1 MEAALQAL
9 AILLTPPHLLLLV
22 GAVTSGIVVGAA
34 PGLTS
39 TMAVG
44 LLIPLTFTMPK
55 EAAFI
60 LLLGIYC
67 GAIYGGSITAI
78 LMNVPGT
85 PTSVITAIDGYPMTT
100 RGEGGL
106 AISIAT
112 IGSALGGLMSC
123 FFLVLLSTQLAQLVI
138 YFGAPDYFA
147 LGVFAM
153 VIVLALS
160 EGSILRSVVSGALG
174 LLLATVGLDPVAGS
188 ARFTFDVPELLVGIP
203 EVPAII
209 GLFCVAEAL
218 RLAEAGEIRAKA
230 QRAVGGFGAALRML
244 PSLAGTIFK
253 SGLIGTLIGVLP
265 GIGALAASSFA
276 YAEAKR
282 SAKDPTRFGKGEPKG
297 ICASET
303 ANNAVTGGALVPM
316 LTFGIPGD
324 TTTLLILGAMTIQG
338 IAPGPMLFVEE
349 TVLIYVIFGAMIA
362 SNILLLPLGLGAA
375 NFIARISLIPARY
388 LIPTVAVLS
397 IAGAAIG
404 YGHVYYFW
412 IAIIFG
418 IIGYAMQKGGYP
430 TLPLAMGL
438 ILGPMIENNLRS
450 AMMLPKASAWMF
462 LQYPI
467 SFGFLLAAVL
477 VIAWRVWQ
485 MRRNQRGPDPA

>member
-1 MEAALQAL
+1 MEAFLQAL
-9 AILLTPPHLLLLV
+9 VTLTAPLHLVLLV
-22 GAVTSGIVVGAA
+22 SAVTAGIIVGAA

-44 LLIPLTFTMPK
+44 LLIPLTFAMPK

-85 PTSVITAIDGYPMTT
+85 PTSVITAIDGYPMTVK
-100 RGEGGL
+100 GEGGL

-112 IGSALGGLMSC
+112 ISSALGGLISC
-123 FFLVLLSTQLAQLVI
+123 AFLVFLSTQLATLVI
-138 YFGAPDYFA
+138 YFGAPDYFS

-153 VIVLALS
+153 VIVLVLS
-160 EGSILRSVVSGALG
+160 EGSLLRSVVAGGIG
-174 LLLATVGLDPVAGS
+174 LLLATVGLDPVAGF
-188 ARFTFDVPELLVGIP
+188 ARFTFDIPELLVGIP

-218 RLAEAGEIRAKA
+218 RLAEAGDIQGRL
-230 QRAVGGFGAALRML
+230 QRAVGGFGAAVRML
-244 PSLAGTIFK
+244 PRLASTIVK

-282 SAKDPTRFGKGEPKG
+282 SAKDPGSFGKGAPEG
-297 ICASET
+297 VCASET

-338 IAPGPMLFVEE
+338 IAPGPMLFIEE
-349 TVLIYVIFGAMIA
+349 TTLIYVIFGAMIA

-375 NFIARISLIPARY
+375 NYIARISLIPSRY
-388 LIPTVAVLS
+388 LIPSVAVLA
-397 IAGAAIG
+397 ITGAAIG

-418 IIGYAMQKGGYP
+418 IVGYAMQKGGFP
-430 TLPLAMGL
+430 VLPLAMGL

-450 AMMLPKASAWMF
+450 AMMLPQASAWMF
-462 LQYPI
+462 VQYPV
-467 SFGFLLAAVL
+467 SLGFLLTSLAVVVL
-477 VIAWRVWQ
+477 RLWQ
-485 MRRNQRGPDPA
+485 IRKPQPAPGVT

>member
-1 MEAALQAL
+1 MEALLQAL
-9 AILLTPPHLLLLV
+9 AVLTAPLHLVLLLA
-22 GAVTSGIVVGAA
+22 AVMGGIIVGAA

-44 LLIPLTFTMPK
+44 LLIPLTFAMPK

-85 PTSVITAIDGYPMTT
+85 PTSVITAIDGYPMTVK
-100 RGEGGL
+100 GEGGL

-112 IGSALGGLMSC
+112 ISSALGGLISC
-123 FFLVLLSTQLAQLVI
+123 VFLVFLSTQLATLVI
-138 YFGAPDYFA
+138 YFGAPDYFS

-153 VIVLALS
+153 VIVLVLS
-160 EGSILRSVVSGALG
+160 EGSLLRSMISGGIG

-188 ARFTFDVPELLVGIP
+188 ARFTFDIPELLVGIP

-218 RLAEAGEIRAKA
+218 RLAEAGDIQGRL
-230 QRAVGGFGAALRML
+230 QRAVGGFGAAVRML
-244 PSLAGTIFK
+244 PRLAGTIVK
-253 SGLIGTLIGVLP
+253 SGFIGTLIGVLP

-282 SAKDPTRFGKGEPKG
+282 SARDPGSFGKGAPEG
-297 ICASET
+297 VCASEA

-338 IAPGPMLFVEE
+338 IAPGPMLFAEE
-349 TVLIYVIFGAMIA
+349 TTLIYVIFGAMIA

-375 NFIARISLIPARY
+375 NYIARISLIPSRY
-388 LIPTVAVLS
+388 LIPSVAVLA
-397 IAGAAIG
+397 ITGAAIG

-418 IIGYAMQKGGYP
+418 IVGYAMQKGGFP
-430 TLPLAMGL
+430 VLPLAMGL

-450 AMMLPKASAWMF
+450 AMMLPQASAWMF
-462 LQYPI
+462 VQYPA
-467 SFGFLLAAVL
+467 SLGFLLASLAVVGL
-477 VIAWRVWQ
+477 RLWQ
-485 MRRNQRGPDPA
+485 LRKPRAAPEVA